1 MINLTLGEL
10 AISIETLNKIANSTF
25 DEIATSYAVFKI
37 LKQVNEELEPYNKA
51 LQALYDKL
59 GVPSEDDPEIIR
71 IEPDNV
77 EEFLKEKASLDG
89 QPAELACERLAIS
102 KLAGCKLTPAEIGA
116 IEWLIKDDDSD
127 E

>member
-1 MINLTLGEL
+1 
-10 AISIETLNKIANSTF
+10 
-25 DEIATSYAVFKI
+25 
-37 LKQVNEELEPYNKA
+37 LEPYNKA
-51 LQALYDKL
+51 LQALYEKL
-59 GVPSEDDPEIIR
+59 GEPSDGDTIR
-71 IEPDNV
+71 IDTENV